1 MMKYFEQKL
10 VAGLEVIAENSR
22 FIYSDTAKI
31 CIDEINTNGASYLAI
46 SAAQICIDKAIELLG
61 TDIDTALLNE
71 ALSASYE
78 VEHLLKPLKDI
89 DLYTEAENLKEDCIE
104 MANDGGIVGAE
115 INIVIKSDSGCKVH
129 RFYDTGVVVNALA
142 NLAEDVIADET
153 M

>member
-10 VAGLEVIAENSR
+10 VAGLEVIAENSE

-31 CIDEINTNGASYLAI
+31 CIDEINTNGASDLAI
-46 SAAQICIDKAIELLG
+46 SAAQIIIDRAIDLLG
-61 TDIDTALLNE
+61 AEDTTLLSE

-89 DLYTEAENLKEDCIE
+89 DLYAEAENLKEDCIE

-129 RFYDTGVVVNALA
+129 RFYDTGAVVNALA
-142 NLAEDVIADET
+142 NLAEDVIVDET

>member
-10 VAGLEVIAENSR
+10 VAGLEVIAENSE

-31 CIDEINTNGASYLAI
+31 CINEINTNGASDLAI

-61 TDIDTALLNE
+61 TAIDTALLNE

-78 VEHLLKPLKDI
+78 VEHLMKPLKDI

-129 RFYDTGVVVNALA
+129 RFYDTGAVVNALA